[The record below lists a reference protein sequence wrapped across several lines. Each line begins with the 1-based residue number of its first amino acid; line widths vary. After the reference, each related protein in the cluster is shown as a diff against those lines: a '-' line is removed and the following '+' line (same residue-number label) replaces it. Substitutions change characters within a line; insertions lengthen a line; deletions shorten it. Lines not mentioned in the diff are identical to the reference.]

1 MNIIEIENLT
11 YSYPASPS
19 PILKNISLQV
29 EEGDFLAIV
38 GNNGCGKSTFCK
50 TLNGLIPH
58 FIAGEFEGT
67 VKVGGLNTLE
77 SDVGTLACKAGYV
90 YQDFENQIV
99 RPTVLDDASYACLNY
114 AMEDYKERGREA
126 LSLCGLEG
134 REEDYIWQ
142 LSGGQT
148 HLRALAGAVSLR
160 PDILILDGISS
171 ETYAEQGMLEDLSG
185 ILKEAGLLDNI
196 ESAYTKEDGSIYEM
210 PVKFGIPMIEGNKE
224 DVQAVTDLA
233 SLADVLTK
241 HKDEYGL
248 TSESIYKLPL
258 LYSMYPQALLEK
270 LADNSSAAWM
280 KKDGTLDEEKIKV
293 FLEQSERIYQA
304 GKDAMDE
311 LKAAYPQAFDDSGQP
326 VYERAGSISGETA
339 VLLSHNCIFALGDI
353 FSPLDFAFVN
363 SMAEIDTSLAYALWN
378 GQIANCFIPVSR
390 IGISSRA
397 SQKAAAEKFV
407 EYLFSEEGQMLSRED
422 GFPVVEAVYN
432 GEDYWNQGEAG
443 NVLVTGGS
451 SNSEN
456 GQELV
461 YSIKVPSADKVNE
474 LKQLGKMLTT
484 PVLDN
489 TIITSAV
496 CENGVRYLN
505 GEISLDEAA
514 NAVMQQVNLYLAE

>member
-1 MNIIEIENLT
+1 METVCAIELRNITKRFGSVVANDGINLALNRGEILSLLGENGSGKTTLMNMLSGIYFPDEGQIYIHGKPVT
-11 YSYPASPS
+11 IASPKDAFNYG
-19 PILKNISLQV
+19 IGMIHQHFKLVDVFTATENI
-29 EEGDFLAIV
+29 
-38 GNNGCGKSTFCK
+38 
-50 TLNGLIPH
+50 
-58 FIAGEFEGT
+58 
-67 VKVGGLNTLE
+67 
-77 SDVGTLACKAGYV
+77 
-90 YQDFENQIV
+90 
-99 RPTVLDDASYACLNY
+99 VL
-114 AMEDYKERGREA
+114 
-126 LSLCGLEG
+126 GLEG
-134 REEDYIWQ
+134 KLDLAEAGKKVKEICDKYGFDIDPNQ
-142 LSGGQT
+142 KIYDMSVSQKQT
-148 HLRALAGAVSLR
+148 VEIVKVLFRGA
-160 PDILILDGISS
+160 DILILDGISS

-224 DVQAVTDLA
+224 DVQEVTDLA

-363 SMAEIDTSLAYALWN
+363 SMEEIDTSLSYALWN
-378 GQIANCFIPVSR
+378 GQMANCFIPVSR

-505 GEISLDEAA
+505 GEISLDEAV

>member
-1 MNIIEIENLT
+1 
-11 YSYPASPS
+11 
-19 PILKNISLQV
+19 
-29 EEGDFLAIV
+29 
-38 GNNGCGKSTFCK
+38 
-50 TLNGLIPH
+50 
-58 FIAGEFEGT
+58 
-67 VKVGGLNTLE
+67 
-77 SDVGTLACKAGYV
+77 
-90 YQDFENQIV
+90 
-99 RPTVLDDASYACLNY
+99 
-114 AMEDYKERGREA
+114 
-126 LSLCGLEG
+126 
-134 REEDYIWQ
+134 
-142 LSGGQT
+142 
-148 HLRALAGAVSLR
+148 
-160 PDILILDGISS
+160 
-171 ETYAEQGMLEDLSG
+171 
-185 ILKEAGLLDNI
+185 
-196 ESAYTKEDGSIYEM
+196 M

-224 DVQAVTDLA
+224 DVQEVTDLA

-363 SMAEIDTSLAYALWN
+363 SMEEIDTSLSYALWN
-378 GQIANCFIPVSR
+378 GQMANCFIPVSR

-505 GEISLDEAA
+505 GEISLDEAV

>member
-1 MNIIEIENLT
+1 MFQKKYPDIYLT
-11 YSYPASPS
+11 LETGMS
-19 PILKNISLQV
+19 
-29 EEGDFLAIV
+29 
-38 GNNGCGKSTFCK
+38 GNDGVTRTDALK
-50 TLNGLIPH
+50 TLNTEIM
-58 FIAGEFEGT
+58 AGKG
-67 VKVGGLNTLE
+67 
-77 SDVGTLACKAGYV
+77 
-90 YQDFENQIV
+90 
-99 RPTVLDDASYACLNY
+99 
-114 AMEDYKERGREA
+114 
-126 LSLCGLEG
+126 
-134 REEDYIWQ
+134 
-142 LSGGQT
+142 
-148 HLRALAGAVSLR
+148 

-224 DVQAVTDLA
+224 DVQEVTDLA

-353 FSPLDFAFVN
+353 FR
-363 SMAEIDTSLAYALWN
+363 LW
-378 GQIANCFIPVSR
+378 I
-390 IGISSRA
+390 
-397 SQKAAAEKFV
+397 
-407 EYLFSEEGQMLSRED
+407 LHL
-422 GFPVVEAVYN
+422 
-432 GEDYWNQGEAG
+432 
-443 NVLVTGGS
+443 
-451 SNSEN
+451 
-456 GQELV
+456 
-461 YSIKVPSADKVNE
+461 
-474 LKQLGKMLTT
+474 
-484 PVLDN
+484 
-489 TIITSAV
+489 
-496 CENGVRYLN
+496 
-505 GEISLDEAA
+505 
-514 NAVMQQVNLYLAE
+514 